1 MSIAEKES
9 KQSKQWTAASSS
21 PSEAPTRPD
30 SEAPDANTVEGREQ
44 GTLMFA
50 RDIPLKAHEW
60 HTAY

>member
-44 GTLMFA
+44 GNLCLIMDT
-50 RDIPLKAHEW
+50 
-60 HTAY
+60 